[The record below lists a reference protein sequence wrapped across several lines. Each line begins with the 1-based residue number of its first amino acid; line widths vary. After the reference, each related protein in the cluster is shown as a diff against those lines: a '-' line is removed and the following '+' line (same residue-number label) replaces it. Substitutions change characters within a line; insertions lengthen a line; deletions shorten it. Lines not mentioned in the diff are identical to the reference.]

1 MLSRFVWALT
11 LIVSLVFVPLA
22 VAHDEHDH
30 GPMTGTFGDVKFS
43 TSCDKSVQ
51 ADFQRAVAILHS
63 FWYDGAEEAFTAVT
77 KKDPECAMAYWGIA
91 MSLHHPLWA
100 LPNKADVERGKEAL
114 AKARNAKHQT
124 PQERG
129 WIDAIAAVYEAPEGS
144 SLVDRNKAWA
154 AGMEKVYNADP
165 KNSEAE
171 TFYLLAK
178 LSTASPKD
186 KTYAVQKEVGP
197 RLEKLFEK
205 QPTHPGLA
213 HYVIHTY
220 DSPALASMGLDAA
233 RRYAKIAPD
242 AAHALHMPSHIF
254 TRLGL
259 WQDSIQSNTDSAR
272 VGRANYAR
280 SHNPAPLSEQ
290 LHAMDYLTYAYL
302 QRGEVANAKKL
313 LDELNGLKGQEFKIF
328 SASYAASSIPSRFAV
343 ETHRWSEAR
352 DIPEPNYTGESYWTE
367 VANSIVYWARSLGA
381 SRTGQ
386 VDRARAD
393 LAKIEGLRDKLLQS
407 KKQDGADTVEVMRL
421 SALGWIASADGKKDE
436 AVRLL
441 REAADLEDRTDKHP
455 VTPGAVQP
463 AREQLAELL
472 AETGKPADALAEYET
487 SLKTAP
493 NRFNG
498 LSGAARAAKASGNNE
513 KAKQYYAKLL
523 EVAPNADAQL
533 LHDTKEYMASK

>member
-1 MLSRFVWALT
+1 
-11 LIVSLVFVPLA
+11 
-22 VAHDEHDH
+22 
-30 GPMTGTFGDVKFS
+30 
-43 TSCDKSVQ
+43 
-51 ADFQRAVAILHS
+51 
-63 FWYDGAEEAFTAVT
+63 
-77 KKDPECAMAYWGIA
+77 
-91 MSLHHPLWA
+91 
-100 LPNKADVERGKEAL
+100 
-114 AKARNAKHQT
+114 
-124 PQERG
+124 
-129 WIDAIAAVYEAPEGS
+129 
-144 SLVDRNKAWA
+144 
-154 AGMEKVYNADP
+154 
-165 KNSEAE
+165 
-171 TFYLLAK
+171 
-178 LSTASPKD
+178 
-186 KTYAVQKEVGP
+186 
-197 RLEKLFEK
+197 
-205 QPTHPGLA
+205 
-213 HYVIHTY
+213 
-220 DSPALASMGLDAA
+220 MGLDAA

-302 QRGEVANAKKL
+302 QRGEVASAKKL
-313 LDELNGLKGQEFKIF
+313 LDELNGMKGEEFKIF

-352 DIPEPNYTGESYWTE
+352 DIPEPSFAGESYWTE

-407 KKQDGADTVEVMRL
+407 KKQDGADTIEVMRL
-421 SALGWIASADGKKDE
+421 SAAGWIASADGKKDE

-455 VTPGAVQP
+455 VTPGAVAP
-463 AREQLAELL
+463 AREQLADLL
-472 AETGKPADALAEYET
+472 AETGKPAEALAEYET

-533 LHDTKEYMASK
+533 LQDTKEYMAAR